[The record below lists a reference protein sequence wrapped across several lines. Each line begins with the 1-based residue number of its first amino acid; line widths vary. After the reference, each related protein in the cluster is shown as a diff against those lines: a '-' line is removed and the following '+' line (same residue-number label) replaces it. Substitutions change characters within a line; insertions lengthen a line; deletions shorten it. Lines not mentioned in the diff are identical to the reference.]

1 MSELDISTSI
11 IGYKKDWEVL
21 IEEGILL
28 MRDYDFYTKT
38 IIGTCT
44 VYVDVNERL
53 VVATGKPRWHQTNA
67 SYVNEEY
74 FYRHSDTYEIHNVE
88 GMANFPN
95 TKLLC
100 RMTNGNRIWTRS
112 IDDHYMM
119 NFNYYVDSK
128 SRQASVIEILADLE
142 NPIVAAPLRKTG
154 ECGSLQELIESLG
167 FQEHM
172 DDILENKQ

>member
-1 MSELDISTSI
+1 MSELDNSTSI
-11 IGYKKDWEVL
+11 IGYKKDWKVL

-28 MRDYDFYTKT
+28 MRDYDFYMKT

-53 VVATGKPRWHQTNA
+53 VVATSKPRWHQTNA
-67 SYVNEEY
+67 IYVNEEY
-74 FYRHSDTYEIHNVE
+74 FYRHIDTYEILNVE

-112 IDDHYMM
+112 SDDHYMM
-119 NFNYYVDSK
+119 NLNYYVDSK

-142 NPIVAAPLRKTG
+142 KPITSASLPETG
-154 ECGSLQELIESLG
+154 VGDSLQMLMESLG
-167 FQEHM
+167 FE
-172 DDILENKQ
+172 